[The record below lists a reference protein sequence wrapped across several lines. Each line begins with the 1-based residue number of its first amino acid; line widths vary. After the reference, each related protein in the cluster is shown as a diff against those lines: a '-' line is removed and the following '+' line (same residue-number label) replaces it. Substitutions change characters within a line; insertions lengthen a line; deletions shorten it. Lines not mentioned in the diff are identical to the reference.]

1 MNLRDVTMLHHM
13 AMRLA
18 DRADSAR
25 RHGEQENAR
34 HFLRG
39 AYEHEREAAL
49 TCPVTFQ
56 PSRAILMRSAACLGK
71 EAGLV
76 DAAEALV
83 RQALAE
89 PGVPTE
95 IAEELRAVLVRPR

>member
-1 MNLRDVTMLHHM
+1 MRAQASDDAAERDQ
-13 AMRLA
+13 RE
-18 DRADSAR
+18 R
-25 RHGEQENAR
+25 
-34 HFLRG
+34 
-39 AYEHEREAAL
+39 EHEREAAL